1 MKKKYLVPAAA
12 AAAALVLLAAALLWY
27 GRSRSFRAVFPL
39 SGSVEVSCRAQWT
52 PEEGQGYARDLTGE
66 QTSQVLGALKEQ
78 QLRRRY
84 GDLLPWG
91 GEGPVTS
98 SMGESLLLTFRDR
111 SGVSCEL
118 LFLGDRM
125 WLHDLERDW
134 GASYS
139 LSGGQVFQ
147 EELTGVV
154 YELVH
159 PKAET
164 VGTVYADLDGDGSD
178 ETVRLCAEETV
189 EPDESG
195 VPLVTDEAALRPYRL
210 ETEVDGRAAACALG
224 DAGERYEGVARLFVT
239 ADRAGAPVIAYV
251 PLDDRPDN
259 AERVVYLAESL
270 GYELAMPERDL
281 YRTRLDGQ
289 PPNENG
295 TQYGDRGAL
304 YEWVAK
310 QEAAGCD
317 RYILSLDQLLSG
329 GLVSSR
335 AMTGENPVTLSSG
348 ETLVEAELL
357 TAVIDLLA
365 ADENNRIWLL
375 DTVMR
380 LAATT
385 GYGGFGLNEY
395 NALRTYGMA
404 PRPHLE
410 GTGLT
415 IGNIVADYPLGADGT
430 PVPVEA
436 EEPLPEGAVE
446 NYLASRERKLRLSDA
461 MFQALE
467 ETADGQFRVLIGID
481 DSSEEDSIQK
491 NEIAYLRAQLRQGDA
506 LLSGV
511 DDLAFKAVTKL
522 CLEEYGWE
530 GATVSVQ
537 YFGGT
542 EDQPACAYDYQPLE
556 AIVAEHFDF
565 FDLTM
570 AEPGGEELAML
581 VLTQPADPAAQET
594 YINALVQCLND
605 NRAAGL
611 PTILIDAGNGTYG
624 TAFHKALTDQAE
636 LGWLLSYAGFLDMA
650 IVTGTA
656 LSHGVARYAF
666 LQHGEQTD
674 ATEQAFLRTLADSI
688 LKDFCYKNI
697 VRNDILS
704 FVRNDLSGN
713 ADNFWMPD
721 IDRVSILERLEAG
734 MAVAVAPVIENLERS
749 NFISSL
755 SSTREYAERGWGGVE
770 LTGYS
775 FPWDRAFEISMEI
788 RLGAFTE
795 PHKALLGIYY
805 K

>member
-1 MKKKYLVPAAA
+1 MRRRM
-12 AAAALVLLAAALLWY
+12 LAAAL
-27 GRSRSFRAVFPL
+27 A
-39 SGSVEVSCRAQWT
+39 CT
-52 PEEGQGYARDLTGE
+52 
-66 QTSQVLGALKEQ
+66 
-78 QLRRRY
+78 
-84 GDLLPWG
+84 LLAG
-91 GEGPVTS
+91 CGPVRT
-98 SMGESLLLTFRDR
+98 EP
-111 SGVSCEL
+111 VE
-118 LFLGDRM
+118 
-125 WLHDLERDW
+125 
-134 GASYS
+134 
-139 LSGGQVFQ
+139 Q
-147 EELTGVV
+147 ET
-154 YELVH
+154 
-159 PKAET
+159 P
-164 VGTVYADLDGDGSD
+164 
-178 ETVRLCAEETV
+178 
-189 EPDESG
+189 
-195 VPLVTDEAALRPYRL
+195 
-210 ETEVDGRAAACALG
+210 
-224 DAGERYEGVARLFVT
+224 
-239 ADRAGAPVIAYV
+239 RAGAPVIAYV

-436 EEPLPEGAVE
+436 EEPLPEGTVE

-522 CLEEYGWE
+522 CLEEWGWE
-530 GATVSVQ
+530 GAAVSVQ

-542 EDQPACAYDYQPLE
+542 EDRPACAYDYQPLE

-666 LQHGEQTD
+666 LQHGKQTD
-674 ATEQAFLRTLADSI
+674 ATEQAFVRTLADSI

-721 IDRVSILERLEAG
+721 IDRVAILERLEAG

-770 LTGYS
+770 LTGYG